1 MICREEAIKL
11 IKKNINDDKLI
22 KHLLAVEAIMRALAI
37 EIKENEDVFALTGL
51 IHDLDFEKT
60 KDIRESHGRIAVEI
74 LGDKISEE
82 MRHAILAHNFERTKV
97 GPNSKL
103 DYALIASDAISGLII
118 ACALILPSKRLEDV
132 TPEFVSNRFK
142 QKDFARNCRRER
154 MLFCRELGVSEERF
168 FMISLKAM
176 QSISKELGL

>member
-1 MICREEAIKL
+1 MMSREKAMEL
-11 IKKNINDDKLI
+11 IKDNIRDDKLI
-22 KHLLAVEAIMRALAI
+22 KHMLAVEAIMRALAI

-60 KDIRESHGRIAVEI
+60 KDMRESHGRLAIEM
-74 LGDKISEE
+74 LGEKISEE
-82 MRHAILAHNFERTKV
+82 IRHAILAHNFERTKV
-97 GPNSKL
+97 EPKSKL

-142 QKDFARNCRRER
+142 QKDFARNCKRER
-154 MLFCRELGVSEERF
+154 ILLCRGLCMSEEQF
-168 FMISLKAM
+168 FRVSLKTL
-176 QSISKELGL
+176 QGISKELGL